1 MPSPSRDAVIPIQ
14 SLRKSGWRSG
24 VRIRKRRSR
33 NVRPSRWS
41 LIASAGLEGG
51 SQGGAQEVARGDRL
65 TCRCERGTLGQRLLQ
80 VVERDAQA
88 AAQPLDAA
96 VHGLVHAARVLEERA
111 RAFAR
116 AEQREREIEP
126 HGDPTTVATERL
138 AERRHRVLVAAE
150 PQLAPP
156 DELPQVLL
164 RLVAATALV
173 DDLLAQPVGLA
184 GLAHAPQHVR

>member
-1 MPSPSRDAVIPIQ
+1 MPSPSSDAVIPIQ

-24 VRIRKRRSR
+24 VKIRNRRSR

-41 LIASAGLEGG
+41 PIASAGLVGGPQGG
-51 SQGGAQEVARGDRL
+51 SQQVARGDRL
-65 TCRCERGTLGQRLLQ
+65 TRRRERRTFGKRLLQ

-96 VHGLVHAARVLEERA
+96 VHGLVDAARVLEERA

-116 AEQREREIEP
+116 AEQREREVEP
-126 HGDPTTVATERL
+126 HRDPTTVAAERL
-138 AERRHRVLVAAE
+138 AERCHRVLVAAE
-150 PQLAPP
+150 PELAPP

-164 RLVAATALV
+164 RVVAAAALV
-173 DDLLAQPVGLA
+173 DDLL
-184 GLAHAPQHVR
+184 